1 MTHPRKRHAGARIL
15 FGLLATI
22 VSMSAGCTPTE
33 QPPIPFTGLTK
44 DLRIRWSAEPGIDLL
59 TGPAVIVRAYRES
72 YVVGGLMANP
82 AYYYP
87 GFEHAVPQNGPNVS
101 PLIRPLVTGDSQLES
116 RGFQTTTPI
125 VGTWREH
132 ILSLTG
138 DPTSGYT
145 AKVCVWDTGT
155 GVQVPNGQYRY
166 PNRLPSNSMWSV
178 RAGVGTLA
186 VRITITPPPPFEPDP
201 TKKSQQGSA
210 PNPSTDIFGGWKIR
224 AADSLGIASWMDQ
237 RSDWPLDDFRLTLNA
252 CGERA
257 PDLLTGQGN
266 FITVGDHPRSDFPT
280 LPADPGWPAA
290 GT

>member
-101 PLIRPLVTGDSQLES
+101 PLIRPLVTGDSQLER
-116 RGFQTTTPI
+116 RGFQIATPI

-155 GVQVPNGQYRY
+155 GVLAPNGQYRY
-166 PNRLPSNSMWSV
+166 PNRLPRIRCGQYALASAPWLSGSPLRRHHRSNRIPPKVSTGERTQSLD
-178 RAGVGTLA
+178 RHIRRLENPRSRQPRHRILDGSA
-186 VRITITPPPPFEPDP
+186 VRL
-201 TKKSQQGSA
+201 A
-210 PNPSTDIFGGWKIR
+210 
-224 AADSLGIASWMDQ
+224 
-237 RSDWPLDDFRLTLNA
+237 
-252 CGERA
+252 
-257 PDLLTGQGN
+257 TG
-266 FITVGDHPRSDFPT
+266 
-280 LPADPGWPAA
+280 
-290 GT
+290 